1 MQISCNEIIFEVSNR
16 SSIHTKSKIC
26 HIIPLGFKSVYF
38 VAKERTENM
47 RYNKIYIYLDLAI
60 GLFLIAPHHTLIAD
74 EENHSIELS
83 SDPEMKSLH
92 TQSQV
97 CAYLEKRVVGY
108 VDLVYYVKNCKLR
121 LVQDTALINSL
132 IQTQKKPLV
141 ALDEAHYS
149 ALAMGKNYTTSDY
162 AHEFGS
168 GKPFVDLCN
177 HYEQNV
183 VTADNIHFYY
193 IQSCKKRKFDG
204 DYDGVSSFDTKEFKP
219 ILAIPFTELDLFKSG
234 QPIALK
240 KQELK
245 VTKFKS
251 NLEIRADLPKA
262 QILCSQLK
270 SRIVS
275 FYSSIFLVENCTLRF
290 IMDATLEIQQ
300 KAADSKGGIQELTTQ
315 QRLGIPEGK
324 SIHSA
329 DALKKL

>member
-1 MQISCNEIIFEVSNR
+1 
-16 SSIHTKSKIC
+16 
-26 HIIPLGFKSVYF
+26 
-38 VAKERTENM
+38 M
-47 RYNKIYIYLDLAI
+47 RYSKIYIYLRLAI
-60 GLFLIAPHHTLIAD
+60 GFFLITPHHILIA
-74 EENHSIELS
+74 EEEDHSIELA
-83 SDPEMKSLH
+83 SDPELKSLH
-92 TQSQV
+92 KQSQV

-108 VDLVYYVKNCKLR
+108 VDLVYYVKDCKLR
-121 LVQDTALINSL
+121 LIKDTALINTL

-141 ALDEAHYS
+141 ALDEVHYS

-168 GKPFVDLCN
+168 GRAFSDICKQ
-177 HYEQNV
+177 YEQNV

-219 ILAIPFTELDLFKSG
+219 ILAIPSTELELFKLG
-234 QPIALK
+234 QPIALEK
-240 KQELK
+240 KELK

-251 NLEIRADLPKA
+251 NREIRADLPQA

-270 SRIVS
+270 SHIVS

-290 IMDATLEIQQ
+290 IMDDTLEVQH
-300 KAADSKGGIQELTTQ
+300 KAADSPGGIQELTTQ

-324 SIHSA
+324 SIRSA